1 MTGVEIPE
9 LVGAEH
15 AAWHVV
21 LDLADAPP
29 LIGPGSVGVPR
40 CARVGRKRDA
50 AETLAA
56 WFGTEY

>member
-1 MTGVEIPE
+1 MTEVEIPE

-29 LIGPGSVGVPR
+29 LTGTGSVGRPPV
-40 CARVGRKRDA
+40 
-50 AETLAA
+50 
-56 WFGTEY
+56 